1 MRNCEQTSRA
11 LSAWLD
17 HELRAADAAEIAT
30 HVNQCPAC
38 HAEMARLQ
46 RLESVLE
53 SALRRELSTASFD
66 RVWTG
71 VERRIQERVPWHQR
85 VWDRLGLDVVSA
97 RPAWVLSGVVV
108 LLLGALSVARYFP
121 EWRSNNFAFVES
133 IDAHGSNIALFREA
147 ETRTTVIWLFEDL
160 ETQDE
165 VAPESADSNTGF

>member
-1 MRNCEQTSRA
+1 MRNCEQISRA

-17 HELRAADAAEIAT
+17 HEVQGSDATEIQA
-30 HVNQCPAC
+30 HVEQCPAC
-38 HAEMARLQ
+38 NAEMARLQ

-53 SALRRELSTASFD
+53 TTLKRQSSVASFD
-66 RVWTG
+66 RIWTDL
-71 VERRIQERVPWHQR
+71 ERRIQGRVPWYQR
-85 VWDRLGLDVVSA
+85 VWDRLGFDFIPA
-97 RPAWVLSGVVV
+97 RPAWVVSVVAV
-108 LLLGALSVARYFP
+108 LLLGAFSVARYFP

-165 VAPESADSNTGF
+165 VAPESATTNSGF